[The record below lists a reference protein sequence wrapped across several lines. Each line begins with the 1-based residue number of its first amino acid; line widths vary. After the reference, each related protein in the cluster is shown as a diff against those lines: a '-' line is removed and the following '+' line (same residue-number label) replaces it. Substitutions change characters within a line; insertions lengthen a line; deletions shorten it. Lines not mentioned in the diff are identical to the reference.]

1 VLYLRAYLP
10 AERVPEVMRALSEL
24 EGVRHAVS
32 AGTSA
37 DGAIRLVT
45 ADVDPRC
52 GDLVF
57 EVLGRLGVPPAD
69 VSLGHEITASP
80 VGAAR
85 GSWLGGGEAML
96 WADVVQT
103 ARDNARVFARYLVYM
118 AIAGVIAGFG
128 VMNKSSI
135 LIVGAMAVSPDLYP
149 MSAVCVGVIGR
160 RWALAGRALATLALG
175 LAVTGIAAGAVTA
188 PMEAIGYPPL
198 RTDLG
203 AGGLGNLPTVNA
215 STFII
220 AFAAGIAGMLAL
232 ETRASAAVGVA
243 ISITTIPAVSYA
255 GVALLVGQA
264 HDALVSIGV
273 LAINVAMV
281 LTGGILTLAVQR
293 WSRPGRA
300 AQPP

>member
-10 AERVPEVMRALSEL
+10 AERVPEVMQALSDL

-32 AGTSA
+32 AGASA
-37 DGAIRLVT
+37 DGATQLVT

-52 GDLVF
+52 GDRVF
-57 EVLGRLGVPPAD
+57 EVLGRLGVPPVD
-69 VSLGHEITASP
+69 VTLGHEITAGP

-149 MSAVCVGVIGR
+149 MSAACVGVVGR
-160 RWALAGRALATLALG
+160 RWMLAGRALGTLVVG
-175 LAVTGIAAGAVTA
+175 LVVTGAAAGAVTA
-188 PMEAIGYPPL
+188 LMEAIGYPPL
-198 RTDLG
+198 KAELG
-203 AGGLGNLPTVNA
+203 GGGLGNLQTVNA

-220 AFAAGIAGMLAL
+220 AFVAGIAGILAL

-255 GVALLVGQA
+255 GVALLVGQT

-293 WSRPGRA
+293 RPRAARA